1 MKEIHCGGSKMDISK
16 MLAEEEALEKQMFG
30 ENLEPEEATPPVVD
44 QDSED
49 EEYEEE
55 EQVQEPESQEPQSKP
70 QQRTSWKQRYTNY
83 KASTDNTIYN
93 LRKDN
98 AALKLEIDN
107 LQESMS
113 DFRKKMKESEKA
125 KVSSEDPFKDVFTQE
140 DVDVLGPEAI
150 EVMKR
155 ALNTTRQTTP
165 QNNEE
170 LDELKAEMARLKQDR
185 RKSMEKEAA
194 SLEEETFEKFKV
206 SLSRI
211 VPNWSQIDVDP
222 KFAEFIQQVDEYSG
236 LPRKELFAK
245 SVHSRDARRTA
256 LFYEDYMKL
265 MPKTKEQ
272 ILSGK
277 VTPTGSGSSSPPDS
291 RTQKTY
297 SINDYET
304 FMSDYAKGKYR
315 GREKEAQILE
325 AKFDR
330 AFQEGRLR

>member
-1 MKEIHCGGSKMDISK
+1 MDISK
-16 MLAEEEALEKQMFG
+16 MLAEEEALEKQLFG
-30 ENLEPEEATPPVVD
+30 ENLEEPTPPVVD

-55 EQVQEPESQEPQSKP
+55 EVVEQEAEPFPKP
-70 QQRTSWKQRYTNY
+70 QQRTSWKQRYANY

-98 AALKLEIDN
+98 AALKLDVDN
-107 LQESMS
+107 LQESMN
-113 DFRKKMKESEKA
+113 DFRKKMKEEARA

-165 QNNEE
+165 TNNEE
-170 LDELKAEMARLKQDR
+170 LDELKAEMNKLKQDR

-194 SLEEETFEKFKV
+194 SLEEETFDKFKV
-206 SLSRI
+206 SLSKI
-211 VPNWSQIDVDP
+211 VPTWTQIDVDP
-222 KFAEFIQQVDEYSG
+222 KFAEFIKGVDEYSG
-236 LPRKELFAK
+236 LPRKELFAR

-272 ILSGK
+272 ILSSK
-277 VTPTGSGSSSPPDS
+277 VTPTGSTSSSPPDS
-291 RTQKTY
+291 RVPKSY
-297 SINDYET
+297 SINDYES